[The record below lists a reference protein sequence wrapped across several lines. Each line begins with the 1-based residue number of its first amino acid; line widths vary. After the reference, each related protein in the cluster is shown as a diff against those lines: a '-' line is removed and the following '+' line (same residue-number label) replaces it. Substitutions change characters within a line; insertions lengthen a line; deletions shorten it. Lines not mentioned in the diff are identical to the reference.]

1 MFYNILDGY
10 QLTEIRYK
18 YIIFNVF
25 FMWLLSKLIDN
36 LVNILDD
43 VLFNI

>member
-10 QLTEIRYK
+10 QPTKIRYE